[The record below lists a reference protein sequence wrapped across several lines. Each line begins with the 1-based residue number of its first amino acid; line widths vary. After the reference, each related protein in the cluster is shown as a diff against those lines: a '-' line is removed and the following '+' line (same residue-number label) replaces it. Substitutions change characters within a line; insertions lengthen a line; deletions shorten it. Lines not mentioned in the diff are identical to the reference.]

1 MYLLELPVSISAV
14 RKIPL
19 TLILI
24 LILISALSSPKG
36 LVVAIRVAKR
46 GFDFWLKVEAVTCLA
61 LSLAD

>member
-19 TLILI
+19 TLI